1 MKGCV
6 VVISGTPGV
15 GKTVVALKIAKL
27 LEGIYLNLSEFVIT
41 NKLYLYYDEE
51 TSSYVIDEVKL
62 RNSLNEFIINNC
74 SRPIVIDSHYGEI
87 VEDRFI
93 NKIIV
98 LRLNPK
104 ELYNR
109 LVSRGWSGRKLRDN
123 VEAELLGVSTMNALE
138 EHGVGKVCEVDTTG
152 KDVDSV
158 VDEVIKIINGVR
170 ECEVRVNW
178 LEREDLV
185 NELLPLITQV

>member
-1 MKGCV
+1 VERCV

-15 GKTVVALKIAKL
+15 GKTVVALRITKL
-27 LEGIYLNLSEFVIT
+27 LEGIYLNLSEFVIN

-62 RNSLNEFIINNC
+62 KNALDEFIISNC
-74 SRPIVIDSHYGEI
+74 SRIIVIDSHYGE
-87 VEDRFI
+87 VVDDRFI

-109 LVSRGWSGRKLRDN
+109 LVSRGWTGRKLRDN

-138 EHGVGKVCEVDTTG
+138 EHGVGRVCEVDTTG
-152 KDVDSV
+152 RDVDDV
-158 VDEVIKIINGVR
+158 VDEIIKIINGVR
-170 ECEVRVNW
+170 ECEVRINW
-178 LEREDLV
+178 LEKEDLI
-185 NELLPLITQV
+185 NELLPLITQT

>member
-1 MKGCV
+1 VGRCV

-27 LEGIYLNLSEFVIT
+27 LEGIYLNLSEFVIN
-41 NKLYLYYDEE
+41 NKLYIYYDEE

-62 RNSLNEFIINNC
+62 KNALNEFIISNC
-74 SRPIVIDSHYGEI
+74 SRFIVIDSHYGE
-87 VEDRFI
+87 VVDDRFI

-109 LVSRGWSGRKLRDN
+109 LVSRGWTGRKLRDN

-138 EHGVGKVCEVDTTG
+138 EHGVGRVCEVDTTG
-152 KDVDSV
+152 RDVDDV
-158 VDEVIKIINGVR
+158 VNEIIKIVNGIR
-170 ECEVRVNW
+170 ECEVRINW
-178 LEREDLV
+178 LEREDLI
-185 NELLPLITQV
+185 NELLPLITQT

>member
-1 MKGCV
+1 VGRCV

-27 LEGIYLNLSEFVIT
+27 LEGIYLNLSEFVIN
-41 NKLYLYYDEE
+41 NKLYIYYDEE

-62 RNSLNEFIINNC
+62 KNALNEFIISNC
-74 SRPIVIDSHYGEI
+74 SRFIVIDSHYGE
-87 VEDRFI
+87 VVDDRFI

-109 LVSRGWSGRKLRDN
+109 LVSRGWTGRKLRDN

-138 EHGVGKVCEVDTTG
+138 EHGVG
-152 KDVDSV
+152 SS
-158 VDEVIKIINGVR
+158 
-170 ECEVRVNW
+170 
-178 LEREDLV
+178 L
-185 NELLPLITQV
+185 

>member
-1 MKGCV
+1 MGRCV

-27 LEGIYLNLSEFVIT
+27 LEGIYLNLSEFVIN
-41 NKLYLYYDEE
+41 NKLYIYYDEE

-62 RNSLNEFIINNC
+62 KNALNEFIISNC
-74 SRPIVIDSHYGEI
+74 SRFIVIDSHYGE
-87 VEDRFI
+87 VVDDRFI

-109 LVSRGWSGRKLRDN
+109 LVSRGWTGRKLRDN

-138 EHGVGKVCEVDTTG
+138 EHGVGRVCEVDTTG
-152 KDVDSV
+152 RDVDDV
-158 VDEVIKIINGVR
+158 VNEIIKIVNGIR
-170 ECEVRVNW
+170 ECEVRINW
-178 LEREDLV
+178 LEREDLI
-185 NELLPLITQV
+185 NELLPLITQT